1 MKFTLVKAL
10 AGLTLAGAVAL
21 GAAPADARPS
31 PEATRLMRSRAAE
44 LYTVK
49 VDQLTAGGG
58 RVHVAAPLDAA
69 TRVATDYASYSR
81 IITQFE
87 QSRIVSKQGEQTDV
101 YMRVPI
107 LKGAAKIWVV
117 MRFAPPRKVSDDEY
131 LITGKM
137 VRGNV
142 KRFDATYRIRRID
155 DSNTQL
161 NLEMLIV
168 PRLPFPSSAVAAE
181 VSKACRSAV
190 RQLRNATEAKAK
202 K

>member
-1 MKFTLVKAL
+1 MKLTLVKAL
-10 AGLTLAGAVAL
+10 VGLTVVGALAL

-31 PEATRLMRSRAAE
+31 AEASRLMKSRAAE
-44 LYTVK
+44 LYTLK
-49 VDQLTAGGG
+49 VDKLLAGGG
-58 RVHVAAPLDAA
+58 RVHVAAPLEAA
-69 TRVATDYASYSR
+69 TRVATDYGRYSQM
-81 IITQFE
+81 INQFE
-87 QSRIVSKQGEQTDV
+87 QSRIVGKHGKQTDV

-107 LKGAAKIWVV
+107 LKGAGKIWAV
-117 MRFAPPRKVSDDEY
+117 MRFDPPRQVSQDEY
-131 LITGKM
+131 VITGTLL
-137 VRGNV
+137 RGNV

-168 PRLPFPSSAVAAE
+168 PRLPFPNSAVAAE

-202 K
+202 